1 MAKHVFGIN
10 PLVRNYRFRKL
21 TFLLLATGLFGV
33 GGYKYNSQ
41 KESVLTPS
49 DHIKVMTFN
58 EIQTKDQFQDVEQE
72 ISKGQTLSFYDSTK
86 SSNKLDT

>member
-1 MAKHVFGIN
+1 
-10 PLVRNYRFRKL
+10 
-21 TFLLLATGLFGV
+21 
-33 GGYKYNSQ
+33 
-41 KESVLTPS
+41 
-49 DHIKVMTFN
+49 MTFN